1 MTISEFFLQVAKNMM
16 LSLHQKKPLGTIS
29 CRCLHVGGTKGRVKK
44 EKWASCVWVWVGS
57 HVRVCARARVC
68 SCACVWV
75 CVCVCACASVCESTL
90 EYSRE
95 WEIKKKERDGRP
107 TSNKQVHCPRAKQ
120 VSNTRCFNDTPR
132 KRACAHL
139 NEWECELTH
148 VWVWVHASLF
158 V

>member
-1 MTISEFFLQVAKNMM
+1 MCVS
-16 LSLHQKKPLGTIS
+16 LSRLT
-29 CRCLHVGGTKGRVKK
+29 
-44 EKWASCVWVWVGS
+44 
-57 HVRVCARARVC
+57 
-68 SCACVWV
+68 CACVCTCEGLFICV
-75 CVCVCACASVCESTL
+75 CVCVCSCASVCESTL

-107 TSNKQVHCPRAKQ
+107 TSNKQVHCPRSKQ

-139 NEWECELTH
+139 NEWECELTR

-158 V
+158 VEKERGREEPWGSVVRELSLEFRLQLSTVIRRPER